1 VTVRGNRRL
10 LTYALLAL
18 VLLVAAA
25 PAQAGRKW
33 CQRDPVFSV
42 NGTLVNVFVSV
53 YDDQQTRVTG
63 PVAVT
68 LSVPP
73 GTVAELISVD
83 EGFNGFGETVTIVTN
98 PRLKVTSRGVQTQ
111 IQVGVPSDI
120 SMPVLV
126 TVAPESGK
134 AVSQTGRTNT
144 TITVNTS
151 IVASQ

>member
-10 LTYALLAL
+10 LTYALFALA
-18 VLLVAAA
+18 LLVAAA

-53 YDDQQTRVTG
+53 YDDQQIRVTG

-73 GTVAELISVD
+73 GTVAELVSVD

-98 PRLKVTSRGVQTQ
+98 PRLKVTSRGIQTQ
-111 IQVGVPSDI
+111 IQVAVPSDI
-120 SMPVLV
+120 SMHVLI
-126 TVAPESGK
+126 TVAPSSGK
-134 AVSQTGRTNT
+134 AVTQTGKTNT
-144 TITVNTS
+144 TVTVNTT

>member
-1 VTVRGNRRL
+1 VRGNRRL
-10 LTYALLAL
+10 VTFALIALA
-18 VLLVAAA
+18 LLVATA

-33 CQRDPVFSV
+33 CQRDPVLSV

-53 YDDQQTRVTG
+53 YDDQQIHVTG

-68 LSVPP
+68 VGVPP
-73 GTVAELISVD
+73 GTITELVSVD
-83 EGFNGFGETVTIVTN
+83 EGFNGFGETVTIVSN
-98 PRLKVTSRGVQTQ
+98 PRLKVTSRGIQTQ
-111 IQVGVPSDI
+111 IQVAVPADI

-134 AVSQTGRTNT
+134 AVTQTGRTNT